1 MQKILRKRVWRDLK
15 ENFLRYLALG
25 LLIVLGMYL
34 VVSLVGAADTIIIGT
49 KQMAEENQCEDGQFG
64 VFVSLSKQEKEKIT
78 GQGITVEEM
87 FYLDFSVEDKNTLR
101 IYRNRQEI
109 NKIALDEGR
118 LAEKND
124 EILLEKRYA
133 EEHSYELGDT
143 ITIADNVYRIVG
155 IGSTPDYEAPYKEFS
170 DSSVDSSQFGVA
182 FLTEDDYERLKST
195 EKSEKTESYYY
206 AYRLNGKM
214 TDEELKEQIKEFE
227 FSAEEIEDV
236 YFVYDSAASAI
247 YALKLSI
254 NKDAELFGKDIMEKS
269 AASYREE
276 LRSAVMALAN

>member
-34 VVSLVGAADTIIIGT
+34 VVSLIGAADTIIIKT
-49 KQMAEENQCEDGQFG
+49 KQLAEENQCEDGQFG
-64 VFVSLSKQEKEKIT
+64 VFVPLSKQEKEKIT
-78 GQGITVEEM
+78 GQGITLEEM

-101 IYRNRQEI
+101 IYQNRQEI
-109 NKIALDEGR
+109 NKIVPDEGR

-170 DSSVDSSQFGVA
+170 DSAVDSSQFGLA
-182 FLTEDDYERLKST
+182 FVTEDAYETLKASG
-195 EKSEKTESYYY
+195 KSEKTESYYY
-206 AYRLNGKM
+206 AYRLDGKL
-214 TDEELKEQIKEFE
+214 TDEE
-227 FSAEEIEDV
+227 
-236 YFVYDSAASAI
+236 
-247 YALKLSI
+247 
-254 NKDAELFGKDIMEKS
+254 
-269 AASYREE
+269 
-276 LRSAVMALAN
+276 

>member
-49 KQMAEENQCEDGQFG
+49 KQMAEENRCEDGQFG
-64 VFVSLSKQEKEKIT
+64 VFVPLSKQEKEKIT
-78 GQGITVEEM
+78 GQGITLEEM
-87 FYLDFSVEDKNTLR
+87 FYLDFSVDDKNTLR
-101 IYRNRQEI
+101 IYQNRQKI

-143 ITIADNVYRIVG
+143 LTIADKAYRIVG
-155 IGSTPDYEAPYKEFS
+155 IGTTPDYEAPYKEFS
-170 DSSVDSSQFGVA
+170 DSAVDSSQFGLA
-182 FLTEDDYERLKST
+182 FVTEDTYETLKTSG
-195 EKSEKTESYYY
+195 KSDKTESYYY
-206 AYRLNGKM
+206 AYRLNGKL
-214 TDEELKEQIKEFE
+214 TDEELKEQIKEFD
-227 FSAEEIEDV
+227 FSV
-236 YFVYDSAASAI
+236 
-247 YALKLSI
+247 
-254 NKDAELFGKDIMEKS
+254 
-269 AASYREE
+269 
-276 LRSAVMALAN
+276 